1 MEVIMEQEK
10 KETQVKKA
18 YIKPSITRVELV
30 AGEAVLALCKVNS
43 GARAACLPDLT
54 CLATPRS

>member
-1 MEVIMEQEK
+1 MEQEK

-18 YIKPSITRVELV
+18 YTKPTITRVELV

-43 GARAACLPDLT
+43 GARAACEPDLT